1 MTDFGSPL
9 RRFAELSPAARED
22 AERSIIER
30 AKRWTP
36 RTPYQRVSAAAWAL
50 GLRLT
55 IAERDALAR
64 TL

>member
-22 AERSIIER
+22 AERAILAR
-30 AKRWTP
+30 ARRWTP

-50 GLRLT
+50 GLRLSMD
-55 IAERDALAR
+55 ERAAIAR